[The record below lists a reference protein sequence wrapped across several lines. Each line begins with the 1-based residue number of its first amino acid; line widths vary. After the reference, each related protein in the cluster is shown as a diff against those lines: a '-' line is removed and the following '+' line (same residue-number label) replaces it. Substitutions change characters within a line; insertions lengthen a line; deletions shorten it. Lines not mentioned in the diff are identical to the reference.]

1 MHAKKHMLS
10 APELP
15 RALTLEPVSI
25 ERDQMIAFAQRFDAQ
40 PFHIDESAAEA
51 TLLGGLAA
59 SAWHTCAK
67 VLGEFEATINRH
79 GLQLSVAGVEQ
90 IVLLGPVRAGD
101 RLVAEASFSGER
113 GCGCGD
119 SAITTRINVSRLGG
133 DTIMRLM
140 LDCARPASPHQ
151 AATEPENCALKRG
164 RPARVTRFNAQLDA
178 IRFFDEIQIGD
189 EIPLGRYS
197 FSAQAVAEFIA
208 CTTGRFPPSA
218 ADESAN
224 LPDAVPLWHIPA
236 AWMQRM
242 VCYYDDEAARRRA
255 RGEPIPRLGPA
266 SGIKQLRWHRPVA
279 LGETIVFRGW
289 AERKIEIASQT
300 DWGLLIVGAEGSDV
314 DGNLVVSFYPQM
326 LIERRN
332 RAR

>member
-1 MHAKKHMLS
+1 MLS

-15 RALTLEPVSI
+15 CALSLEPVSI
-25 ERDQMIAFAQRFDAQ
+25 EREQMIAFAQRFDAQ
-40 PFHIDESAAEA
+40 PFHIDDCAAEA

-67 VLGEFEATINRH
+67 VLGAFEETINRQ

-101 RLVAEASFSGER
+101 RLIATASLTGER

-119 SAITTRINVSRLGG
+119 SAITTRIDVSRHDGE
-133 DTIMRLM
+133 TIMRMM
-140 LDCARPASPHQ
+140 LDCLRPALPHRP
-151 AATEPENCALKRG
+151 ATIPESCALKRG
-164 RPARVTRFNAQLDA
+164 RPARVTRRPHLDA

-218 ADESAN
+218 AYESAN